1 MNEELAPPETTNPN
15 YSASTET
22 ALDRIKASYL
32 NEGAEERLSADER
45 LRKEQLEAAH
55 GLLVN
60 YHSLEQAVP
69 LLMGRFGL
77 SRATAYRRCQEA
89 MRLFGDVT
97 RSYKDGV
104 RHILYEFAMKVFQ
117 LAAGR
122 KNEFKVPDPD
132 LKAMNAAIKNMA
144 MLKGLDKEDT
154 SALTP
159 EVLGSKSYFL
169 TLHVG
174 GAGGAPKTIDL
185 GALDKIEPDTY
196 ARIVEAVEGSDF
208 SLADMEKLLGEGLA
222 ADELDPDDDDQSA

>member
-1 MNEELAPPETTNPN
+1 MENSAPTNPN
-15 YSASTET
+15 YAPSTET

-32 NEGAEERLSADER
+32 NEGAEEKLSVDEKV
-45 LRKEQLEAAH
+45 RKEQLEAAH

-77 SRATAYRRCQEA
+77 SRATSYRRCTEA

-97 RSYKDGV
+97 RSYKDGI
-104 RHILYEFAMKVFQ
+104 RHILYEYAMKVFQ

-144 MLKGLDKEDT
+144 MLKGLDKEDS

-159 EVLGSKSYFL
+159 EVLGDKHYYL
-169 TLHVG
+169 TVNIG
-174 GAGGAPKTIDL
+174 GPTNASKTIDL
-185 GALDKIEPDTY
+185 GNLDKIEPETY
-196 ARIVEAVEGSDF
+196 AQIMEAVEGTDL
-208 SLADMEKLLGEGLA
+208 SLEGMSKLLGEGRE
-222 ADELDPDDDDQSA
+222 ADEEEENDDEST